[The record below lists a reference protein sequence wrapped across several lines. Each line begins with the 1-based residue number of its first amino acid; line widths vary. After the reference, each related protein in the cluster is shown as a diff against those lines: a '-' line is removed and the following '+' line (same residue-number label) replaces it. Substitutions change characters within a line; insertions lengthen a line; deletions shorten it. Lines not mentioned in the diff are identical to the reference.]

1 MMKLKKKINKYE
13 VLDWLRI
20 IFCIVVLIVAVVC
33 IVIKFW
39 VIYEYADT
47 PISEVPTWAW
57 FWLQNGGGK

>member
-1 MMKLKKKINKYE
+1 MKKIDKDD
-13 VLDWLRI
+13 LIDWLRL
-20 IFCIVVLIVAVVC
+20 IFCILCLIVAVVC

-57 FWLQNGGGK
+57 FWLQNGGK

>member
-20 IFCIVVLIVAVVC
+20 IFCIVILIVAVVC